1 MPDKAKFRDKTA
13 DKYSRQP
20 IANQEAYEVKL
31 DLMREYFTP
40 DTKLLEFGCGTG
52 STAILNAPYVKQID
66 AIDVSPEMIAIACG
80 KLADEQ
86 IDNVRFEVADM
97 DSYTVTDGHYD
108 AALGMNIIH
117 LLDDPEAALA
127 AIYAALKP
135 GGHFISS
142 TFCLGEKL
150 KFRLMAPLFGIMH
163 SLGQWPRVNRVSVG
177 QLQSQIEAAGFKTVH
192 VWQPDNGSVLFHVG
206 QKPAAA

>member
-1 MPDKAKFRDKTA
+1 MPDKAKFWDKTA
-13 DKYSRQP
+13 EKYSRQP

-66 AIDVSPEMIAIACG
+66 AIDVSPEMIAIARG

-97 DSYTVTDGHYD
+97 DGYAVAAEQYD

-117 LLDDPEAALA
+117 LLDDPQAALA
-127 AIYAALKP
+127 AVYAALKP

-142 TFCLGEKL
+142 TFCLREKL
-150 KFRLMAPLFGIMH
+150 KFRMMAPLFGIMQ

-177 QLQSQIEAAGFKTVH
+177 QLQNQIEAAGFKTVH

-206 QKPAAA
+206 QKPA

>member
-1 MPDKAKFRDKTA
+1 MPDKAKFWDKTA
-13 DKYSRQP
+13 EKYSQQP

-66 AIDVSPEMIAIACG
+66 AIDVSPEMIAIARG

-97 DSYTVTDGHYD
+97 DGYAVAAEQYD

-117 LLDDPEAALA
+117 LLDDPQAALA
-127 AIYAALKP
+127 AVYAALKP

-142 TFCLGEKL
+142 TFCLREKL
-150 KFRLMAPLFGIMH
+150 KSCGRVADRLHEKEGRRAP
-163 SLGQWPRVNRVSVG
+163 PRGSPPVTRP
-177 QLQSQIEAAGFKTVH
+177 TVR
-192 VWQPDNGSVLFHVG
+192 
-206 QKPAAA
+206 